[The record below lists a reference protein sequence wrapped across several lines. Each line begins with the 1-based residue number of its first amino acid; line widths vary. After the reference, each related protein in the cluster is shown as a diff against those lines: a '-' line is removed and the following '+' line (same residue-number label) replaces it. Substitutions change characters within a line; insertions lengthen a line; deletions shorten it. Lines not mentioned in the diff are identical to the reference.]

1 MSPKNKNMRH
11 CILTSLF
18 SLPLTRHRLPHSSF
32 STHPPAR
39 CQNLHCSCIY
49 EQKASISLWL
59 QQMPAGKAHSL
70 LLLPVK
76 SKAFISAQNR
86 QNFYTARELL
96 INVFRSEL
104 IQGVPC
110 GMETVSAQERH
121 KLNLSCHL
129 YTVTLLFKTTPVFS
143 VLIALGFESRNWS
156 RKLFYHTSGCVC
168 RWCIS
173 INDDWGTGN
182 SWEESQARLRARCCP
197 EGGGHSPHSR
207 SSGALRPRCQT
218 QSLGALRGAGRR
230 IQRSL
235 RVPSKP
241 SSSAVRCLQES
252 RHVHRSPAKPRA
264 GRRAPTRLPPHGSRH
279 TADPARPAAHL
290 QPHVEHHGGDD
301 VEVREVDAEL
311 PGQVEENEEGSGQ
324 PLAEHAIRPGRGRL
338 GEPGSQGGQRHRHI
352 PPPRPRR
359 NARALL
365 RRPLPALG
373 AGCRQRGGTRGR
385 RRPECDVTAARD
397 APASPQRA
405 CLREGRGLGGG
416 ARWPL
421 EPAVSPQRGRCAC
434 RVTCP
439 KNRQRVPC
447 LKMLNLKKKRPFS
460 LSAGFHST
468 SFGWL

>member
-104 IQGVPC
+104 VQGVPC

-197 EGGGHSPHSR
+197 EGGGHSPYSR
-207 SSGALRPRCQT
+207 SSGALGPRCQT

-264 GRRAPTRLPPHGSRH
+264 GRRAPTRLPPHGWPR
-279 TADPARPAAHL
+279 PARRPPAAARWASWRRRCR
-290 QPHVEHHGGDD
+290 GT
-301 VEVREVDAEL
+301 
-311 PGQVEENEEGSGQ
+311 GSWCG
-324 PLAEHAIRPGRGRL
+324 ASRPGRRKWGGFWSAPCRTRHTTWPRPTGRAWQ
-338 GEPGSQGGQRHRHI
+338 PGRTETPPYTPAAAPPQRPGPPPP
-352 PPPRPRR
+352 PPPRARRWVSPAGRNPR
-359 NARALL
+359 
-365 RRPLPALG
+365 PPAPWVW
-373 AGCRQRGGTRGR
+373 RYRGTR
-385 RRPECDVTAARD
+385 RD